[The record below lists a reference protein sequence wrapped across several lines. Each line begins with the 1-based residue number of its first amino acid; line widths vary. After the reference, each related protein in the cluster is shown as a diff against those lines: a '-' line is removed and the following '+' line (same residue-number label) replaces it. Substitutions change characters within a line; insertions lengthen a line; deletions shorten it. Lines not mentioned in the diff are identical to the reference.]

1 MYSSNKNLHRE
12 PGETDA
18 KLWLYQRYKT
28 LVIVDLQFVPA
39 KKLYFA
45 DYVHIEVIIPA
56 RAPPHRAPPFSPDG
70 TPAIGS
76 IANLE
81 E

>member
-56 RAPPHRAPPFSPDG
+56 RPTPFSPDG

>member
-28 LVIVDLQFVPA
+28 LVIVDRQFVSA

-45 DYVHIEVIIPA
+45 DYVYIEVIIPA
-56 RAPPHRAPPFSPDG
+56 RPTPQGVPPFSLDG